1 MEVRD
6 GYAPLARLVAARSDA
21 PRSLILGI
29 AGGVAV
35 GKSTAAA
42 AVRELLAPRHV
53 EVVATDGFLLPNA
66 VLQTMGILHRK
77 GFPESYDAPA
87 VEQFLDAMRGG
98 NTDVTVPVYSHV
110 TYDVVAGE
118 RLPVAHPDVL
128 ILEGVNALQFA
139 DRLDIGVYLQAPEG
153 AMEAWYLA
161 RFLELCETPPPRS
174 FYEGFA
180 DLDVDARRALAGDV
194 WRSVNLANLHE
205 CIQPTRRRAQIIVE
219 KRADHSV
226 ARTDVIG
233 LVS

>member
-6 GYAPLARLVAARSDA
+6 GYAPLARLVAARSDT
-21 PRSLILGI
+21 PRPLILGI

-66 VLQTMGILHRK
+66 VLEARGILHRK
-77 GFPESYDAPA
+77 GYPESYDAPA
-87 VEQFLDAMRGG
+87 VEQFLDDMRRG
-98 NTDVTVPVYSHV
+98 NPEITVPVYSHV
-110 TYDVVAGE
+110 TYDVLAGE
-118 RLPVAHPDVL
+118 RLPVPNPDVL
-128 ILEGVNALQFA
+128 VLEGVNVLQFA
-139 DRLDIGVYLQAPEG
+139 DRLDIGVYLQAPEA
-153 AMEAWYLA
+153 AMEAWYEA
-161 RFLELCETPPPRS
+161 RFLELCETPPPGS

-180 DLDVDARRALAGDV
+180 GLDLDARRALAGDV
-194 WRSVNLANLHE
+194 WRSVNLANLRE
-205 CIQPTRRRAQIIVE
+205 CIQPTRRRAQIVVE

-233 LVS
+233 LVP

>member
-6 GYAPLARLVAARSDA
+6 GYAPLARLVAARSDT
-21 PRSLILGI
+21 PRPLILGI

-66 VLQTMGILHRK
+66 VLEARGILHRK

-87 VEQFLDAMRGG
+87 VEQFLDDMRRA
-98 NTDVTVPVYSHV
+98 NAEVTVPVYSHV
-110 TYDVVAGE
+110 TYDVLAGE
-118 RLPVAHPDVL
+118 RLPVAKPDVL
-128 ILEGVNALQFA
+128 VLEGVNVLQFA
-139 DRLDIGVYLQAPEG
+139 DRLDIGVYLEAPEA
-153 AMEAWYLA
+153 AMEAWYVA
-161 RFLELCETPPPRS
+161 RFLELCENPPPGS

-180 DLDVDARRALAGDV
+180 GLDVGARRALAGDV
-194 WRSVNLANLHE
+194 WRSVNLANLRE
-205 CIQPTRRRAQIIVE
+205 SIQPTRRRAQIIVG

-226 ARTDVIG
+226 ARMDVIG
-233 LVS
+233 LVP